1 MEKFYGV
8 NDTHTFM
15 LNDDKKVFYVGM
27 EVKWEY
33 DEKPQEFVMMF
44 SPQQIME
51 MYDHMIKSLI
61 EKSLT

>member
-1 MEKFYGV
+1 MEKFYAV

-15 LNDDKKVFYVGM
+15 LNEDKKVFYVGM
-27 EVKWEY
+27 EVQYDY
-33 DEKPQEFVMMF
+33 DEEPQEFVMMF

-61 EKSLT
+61 DKSLT